1 MEILWQGRVVGELT
15 ATYPGKLVDPGP
27 ELAEVTSRT
36 YTVFTGGSCCHG
48 GATVES
54 LPFEQLGLGDQIR
67 KLLLEGFV
75 VRLSSGDVLSPPEL
89 EPLSPPRLTLNWDPP
104 PSKYWW

>member
-36 YTVFTGGSCCHG
+36 YVVFTSGSCCHG

-54 LPFEQLGLGDQIR
+54 LPFEQLGLGDQL
-67 KLLLEGFV
+67 KELLNAGFDV
-75 VRLSSGDVLSPPEL
+75 KLSSGEVLQHRPV

-104 PSKYWW
+104 PSKHWW